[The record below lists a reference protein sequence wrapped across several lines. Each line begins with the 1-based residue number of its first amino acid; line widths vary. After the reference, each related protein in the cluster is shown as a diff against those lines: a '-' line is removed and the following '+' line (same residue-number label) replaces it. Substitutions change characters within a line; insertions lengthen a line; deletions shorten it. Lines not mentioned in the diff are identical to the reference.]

1 MLRNNLS
8 NKTTTTDTLPGNLW
22 TVLENQAS
30 IFFNGKWRI
39 KHLSYLW
46 MYKLYFRIV
55 IDEGKSLILGE
66 LQLIN
71 KWVICAMVSRVQLFT
86 TLWNVAHQ
94 APLSMWFSRQGYW
107 SGLPFPPG
115 DLPNP
120 GFEPG
125 SLVLQAD
132 SLLTDTTL
140 VIHSKSYSNSTLV
153 MFPLVTNQCYSHNN
167 KSPTAT
173 WHYIKQDTQ
182 IPSSASYSHKTKK
195 GKKGI

>member
-46 MYKLYFRIV
+46 MYKLYLRVV

-71 KWVICAMVSRVQLFT
+71 KWVICAMVSHVWLFA
-86 TLWNVAHQ
+86 TLWTIDHQ
-94 APLSMWFSRQGYW
+94 APLSIGFSRQGYW
-107 SGLPFPPG
+107 SGLPFLTPG
-115 DLPNP
+115 DLSNP
-120 GFEPG
+120 GIEPM
-125 SLVLQAD
+125 SPASPALQAD
-132 SLLTDTTL
+132 SL
-140 VIHSKSYSNSTLV
+140 
-153 MFPLVTNQCYSHNN
+153 PLNHL
-167 KSPTAT
+167 KSPCLLHRKDIKIET
-173 WHYIKQDTQ
+173 WEVI
-182 IPSSASYSHKTKK
+182 
-195 GKKGI
+195 

>member
-94 APLSMWFSRQGYW
+94 APLSMEFSRPEYW
-107 SGLPFPPG
+107 NGLPCPSPG

-120 GFEPG
+120 GRKPG
-125 SLVLQAD
+125 FPTLQAD
-132 SLLTDTTL
+132 LDHLSHQESPSKEVFIEYLLCTKNCSITL
-140 VIHSKSYSNSTLV
+140 HLW
-153 MFPLVTNQCYSHNN
+153 L
-167 KSPTAT
+167 
-173 WHYIKQDTQ
+173 
-182 IPSSASYSHKTKK
+182 
-195 GKKGI
+195 

>member
-71 KWVICAMVSRVQLFT
+71 KWVICAMVSHVQLFT

-94 APLSMWFSRQGYW
+94 DPLSMWFSRQGYW
-107 SGLPFPPG
+107 SGLPFLILG
-115 DLPNP
+115 DLPDS
-120 GFEPG
+120 GIEPT
-125 SLVLQAD
+125 SLVHPALAGR
-132 SLLTDTTL
+132 
-140 VIHSKSYSNSTLV
+140 
-153 MFPLVTNQCYSHNN
+153 FF
-167 KSPTAT
+167 AT
-173 WHYIKQDTQ
+173 VPPGKLNEWYNIIL
-182 IPSSASYSHKTKK
+182 IPSRE
-195 GKKGI
+195 